1 MCKFIGKS
9 NERILCK
16 LSESETLRLYS
27 IVHVAMG
34 TTKTSNFT
42 CQSKFFI
49 SILFNCLVLA
59 CELQPF
65 SCHDLVNYILLVTN
79 CPTKLCSATFIYT
92 PSPPVNEVY
101 GNFANLQKDD
111 KLDSHRYS
119 KLGGSGDTLLPRKF
133 FKLFLWAQP
142 MFPAFST
149 GHSVFSMNIKE
160 NAMGS
165 CWFYV
170 CSVISRFNVH
180 GK

>member
-16 LSESETLRLYS
+16 LSESEILRLYS
-27 IVHVAMG
+27 IVRVAMG

-65 SCHDLVNYILLVTN
+65 SCHDLVNDILLVTN
-79 CPTKLCSATFIYT
+79 CPAKLCSATFIYT

-101 GNFANLQKDD
+101 WNFPNLQKDD
-111 KLDSHRYS
+111 KLDGHRYS
-119 KLGGSGDTLLPRKF
+119 KLGGSGDTLPPRKC

-170 CSVISRFNVH
+170 CSVISRYNVY